1 MHKPQAPD
9 RELEEKI
16 RAEWPAILAW
26 MIGGTTDW
34 LAGGLTRPEVVV
46 EATSEYFSEQDSS
59 NGQADSTLRLQLP
72 SDGAISC
79 MEEAFGWSTWLEPI
93 DSKVV
98 WMRASGRRWKAICWA
113 VGLRRAAAHEHR
125 LFALCVIAWRLNG
138 RRGLPR
144 RVSKRRFIGQV
155 YRASPAPMPT
165 YVLSHLG

>member
-1 MHKPQAPD
+1 MVEDRLIEAASVLRRLPPLRVAGYYNIWPQ
-9 RELEEKI
+9 I
-16 RAEWPAILAW
+16 V
-26 MIGGTTDW
+26 
-34 LAGGLTRPEVVV
+34 GL
-46 EATSEYFSEQDSS
+46 SS
-59 NGQADSTLRLQLP
+59 NGQADSTLRLQPP

-79 MEEAFGWSTWLEPI
+79 MEEALGWSTWLEPI

-113 VGLRRAAAHEHR
+113 VGLRRAAAHEHW